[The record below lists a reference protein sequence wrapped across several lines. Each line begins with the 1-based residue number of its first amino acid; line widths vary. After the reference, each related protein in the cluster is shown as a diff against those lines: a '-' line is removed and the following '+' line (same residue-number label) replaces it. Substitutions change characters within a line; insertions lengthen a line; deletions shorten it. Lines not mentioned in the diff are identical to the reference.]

1 MTNHIMPT
9 YARQAVTFER
19 GDGAWLWDDQGHQY
33 LDALSGI
40 AVCNLGHAHPAVH
53 NALCK
58 QSQTLI
64 HTSNLY
70 GVALQSQLADTLCQ
84 LSGMDNVFFCN
95 SGTEANEAAIKL
107 ARKYGHQRGIEE
119 PVIITMDK
127 SFHGRTMGAL
137 SATGNSKV
145 KQGFAPLLSGFV
157 HVPYNDIPALEA
169 AIKADSNI
177 VAVLVEPIQ
186 GEGGI
191 NIPASDYLNQIRNLC
206 DQHQLLLMLD
216 EIQSGIG
223 RTGRFLAYQHNGI
236 LPDVCTLAKAL
247 GNGVPI
253 GACMAHGK
261 AAEVLSAGN
270 HGSTFG
276 GNPLACSAA
285 LAVLDI
291 LSTSPLIEEALRKGQ
306 LIIEGIARQTS
317 GNPHIV
323 SLRNKGLMIGIELDK
338 PCGELVA
345 KALDNRLLINV
356 TAETT
361 IRLLPP
367 LVISDEQITQLTTTL
382 SALIQEFTSNT

>member
-19 GDGAWLWDDQGHQY
+19 GDGAWLWDDQGRQY

-107 ARKYGHQRGIEE
+107 ARKYGHQQGIEQ
-119 PVIITMDK
+119 PVIITMEK

-137 SATGNSKV
+137 SATANSKV
-145 KQGFAPLLSGFV
+145 KQGFAPLLSGFM

-169 AIKADSNI
+169 AIQSDANV

-186 GEGGI
+186 GEGGV
-191 NIPASDYLNQIRNLC
+191 NIPASDYLNQIRQLC
-206 DQHQLLLMLD
+206 DQHHLLLMLD
-216 EIQSGIG
+216 EIQTGIG

-261 AAEVLSAGN
+261 AAEVLNAGN

-291 LSTSPLIEEALRKGQ
+291 LSTSPLIEEALRKGH
-306 LIIEGIARQTS
+306 LITEGIARRIS
-317 GNPHIV
+317 ANPHIV
-323 SLRNKGLMIGIELDK
+323 ALRNKGLMIGIELDE

-345 KALDNRLLINV
+345 KALDKGLLINV
-356 TAETT
+356 TADNT

-367 LVISDEQITQLTTTL
+367 LVISDEQITQLTDSL
-382 SALIQEFTSNT
+382 SALIQEFTSNS